1 MQPYNETRTIL
12 LLARHGE
19 TIDNVRKIMQG
30 QTPGQLT
37 PHGCEQAEELARH
50 LAKRHIDAFVSSD
63 LKRSLDTCAIIAR
76 PHFEQCLQHGD
87 NASLDDI
94 VREHITTTTLL
105 RERDWGSFTGR
116 YIPDLKDE
124 RWTDDIESEEALRR
138 RADDFLRFIKSRYHG
153 LTVLAVGHGII
164 NKAIQA
170 VYFGKE
176 MRDVKRMENAEI
188 RELNLSI

>member
-1 MQPYNETRTIL
+1 MQQCNRHTIL
-12 LLARHGE
+12 LLVRHGE

-37 PHGCEQAEELARH
+37 PHGCEQAEELAKQ
-50 LAKRHIDAFVSSD
+50 LANQHIDAFVSSD

-76 PHFEQCLQHGD
+76 PHLRQ
-87 NASLDDI
+87 
-94 VREHITTTTLL
+94 HITTTALL

-116 YIPDLKDE
+116 YIPDLKNE
-124 RWTDDIESEEALRR
+124 PWTSDIESEEALLQ
-138 RADDFLRFIKSRYHG
+138 RASEFLNFIKTHYCG

-170 VYFGKE
+170 VYYNKP
-176 MRDVKRMENAEI
+176 MKDIKRMENAEI
-188 RELNLSI
+188 RMLNLSIM

>member
-1 MQPYNETRTIL
+1 
-12 LLARHGE
+12 
-19 TIDNVRKIMQG
+19 MQG

-37 PHGCEQAEELARH
+37 SHGCEQAEELAKH

-63 LKRSLDTCAIIAR
+63 LKRSFDTCAIIAR
-76 PHFEQCLQHGD
+76 PHFQQCLKHSD

-94 VREHITTTTLL
+94 VRDHITTTPLL

-124 RWTDDIESEEALRR
+124 PWTNDIESEEALRR
-138 RADDFLRFIKSRYHG
+138 RANEFLRFIESRFHG

-170 VYFGKE
+170 VHFGKE
-176 MRDVKRMENAEI
+176 MRDVKRMENAEV
-188 RELNLSI
+188 RVLNLSV